1 MRLGGSSLIPFS
13 EGERLGMLVWRS
25 GPEILVRKIM
35 KSFLHTV
42 DTLKSFKDAVEAVE
56 VKVAESTFRVVNTY
70 DVAATLTEQGYPR
83 SPLKII
89 EVCNARYASEALE
102 KDINVALML
111 PCPIAVYTEGGKT
124 FIGTMRPSALVAL
137 CPASGL
143 EQIAAEVER
152 VVVQIVDDAARAGS
166 LPSDRESAIVVG

>member
-1 MRLGGSSLIPFS
+1 
-13 EGERLGMLVWRS
+13 
-25 GPEILVRKIM
+25 M

-42 DTLKSFKDAVEAVE
+42 DTQKSFEAAVEAVAA
-56 VKVAESTFRVVNTY
+56 KVAENNFRVVNTY
-70 DVAATLTEQGYPR
+70 DVAASLTEQGFPR

-111 PCPIAVYTEGGKT
+111 PCPIAVYTEAGKT
-124 FIGTMRPSALVAL
+124 FISTMRPSAMVAL

-143 EQIAAEVER
+143 DQIAAEVER
-152 VVVQIVDDAARAGS
+152 VVLQIVDEAARVPS
-166 LPSDRESAIVVG
+166 LPSDTERAIVVG

>member
-1 MRLGGSSLIPFS
+1 
-13 EGERLGMLVWRS
+13 
-25 GPEILVRKIM
+25 M

-42 DTLKSFKDAVEAVE
+42 DTQKSFEAAVEAVE
-56 VKVAESTFRVVNTY
+56 VKVAEKNFRVVNTY
-70 DVAATLTEQGYPR
+70 DVAATLTEQGFPR

-124 FIGTMRPSALVAL
+124 FISTMRPSALVAL
-137 CPASGL
+137 CPTSGL
-143 EQIAAEVER
+143 EQIAAEVDR
-152 VVVQIVDDAARAGS
+152 VVLQIVDEAARVPS
-166 LPSDRESAIVVG
+166 LPSDREQAIVIG

>member
-1 MRLGGSSLIPFS
+1 
-13 EGERLGMLVWRS
+13 
-25 GPEILVRKIM
+25 M

-42 DTLKSFKDAVEAVE
+42 DTEKSFEAAVEAVE
-56 VKVAESTFRVVNTY
+56 VKVAENNFRVLNTY
-70 DVAATLTEQGYPR
+70 DVAATLTEQGFPR
-83 SPLKII
+83 SPLKIV

-124 FIGTMRPSALVAL
+124 FISTMRPSALVAL
-137 CPASGL
+137 CPTSGL

-152 VVVQIVDDAARAGS
+152 VVLQIVDEAARVGPLAS
-166 LPSDRESAIVVG
+166 AREGAVVIG